1 MGASS
6 PAPLLETLWS
16 AILLHHQ
23 PARRMKLS
31 VIWVLMVAVGW
42 ETIACQKDMFVHQ
55 LAILHL
61 LACVAQQMFSVTWVR
76 IQIIAGWETTVCQ
89 KDLFVPKLVIL
100 HLLVCVAQ
108 QTVSV
113 TWVMIPMDAG
123 WETTAC
129 QKEVCVLLHV
139 TLLRHPT
146 VLPRK

>member
-1 MGASS
+1 M
-6 PAPLLETLWS
+6 EWIQT
-16 AILLHHQ
+16 
-23 PARRMKLS
+23 
-31 VIWVLMVAVGW
+31 AVGW
-42 ETIACQKDMFVHQ
+42 ETIA
-55 LAILHL
+55 
-61 LACVAQQMFSVTWVR
+61 
-76 IQIIAGWETTVCQ
+76 CQ